1 MVNAVAV
8 ILKGGVKMKRK
19 LLILLTMFLV
29 SCSGNSINKEVWHE
43 LDDFSE
49 PHEVQDL
56 LGEAEK
62 VITKEN
68 EVMSEI
74 VSTMNQHNTYLEN
87 NEDVGVSEGL
97 VTLEELRTLL
107 HSGGNI
113 SIYQYDTNFS
123 FSDEKELNV
132 YFWNDEIYYFDG
144 KYNN

>member
-1 MVNAVAV
+1 MVNTVAV
-8 ILKGGVKMKRK
+8 ILRGGVKMKRK

-107 HSGGNI
+107 HNGGNI

>member
-1 MVNAVAV
+1 
-8 ILKGGVKMKRK
+8 MKRK

-107 HSGGNI
+107 HNGGNI